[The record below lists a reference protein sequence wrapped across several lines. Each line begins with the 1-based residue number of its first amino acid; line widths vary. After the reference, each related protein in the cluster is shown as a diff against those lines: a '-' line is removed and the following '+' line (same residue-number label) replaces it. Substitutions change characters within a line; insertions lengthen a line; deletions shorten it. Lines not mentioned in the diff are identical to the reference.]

1 MIIFV
6 SSRKTMNKLN
16 AVIFDLDG
24 TLLDNNDFHL
34 KSWKQYLKQIGMEI
48 SDEDYKANIS
58 GRTNKDATEHVFN
71 KKMTNDEAEQYYLE
85 KEKIYRELYAT
96 VIKPVN
102 GLINLLTEL
111 QQNGIKMAI
120 ATSGILVNIDFMF
133 DHVPIRHFFEQV
145 INSTHIQNGKP
156 DPEIFITTAQ
166 KLQVDPENCIIFE
179 DSIAGVEA
187 ANAAGM
193 KVVALTTTHTSN
205 ELYDADLVIDDYTQ
219 ISYSQLVAMLEKTLP
234 S

>member
-156 DPEIFITTAQ
+156 DPEIFITTAR
-166 KLQVDPENCIIFE
+166 KLQVYPENCVVFE

-193 KVVALTTTHTSN
+193 KVVALTTTHTLE
-205 ELYDADLVIDDYTQ
+205 ELHDADLVIDDYTQ
-219 ISYSQLVAMLEKTLP
+219 ISYGKLLSMLKKN
-234 S
+234 

>member
-1 MIIFV
+1 
-6 SSRKTMNKLN
+6 MNKLN

-34 KSWKQYLKQIGMEI
+34 KSWKLYLKQMGMEI

-71 KKMTNDEAEQYYLE
+71 KKMTNDEAAQYYLG
-85 KEKIYRELYAT
+85 KEKIYREMYAP
-96 VIKPVN
+96 VIKPVS

-166 KLQVDPENCIIFE
+166 KLHVHPENCVVFE

-193 KVVALTTTHTSN
+193 KVVALTTTHTLE
-205 ELYDADLVIDDYTQ
+205 ELHDADLVIDDYTQ
-219 ISYSQLVAMLEKTLP
+219 ISYSKLLSMLKKNLG
-234 S
+234 SK

>member
-1 MIIFV
+1 
-6 SSRKTMNKLN
+6 
-16 AVIFDLDG
+16 
-24 TLLDNNDFHL
+24 
-34 KSWKQYLKQIGMEI
+34 MEI

-58 GRTNKDATEHVFN
+58 GKTNKDATEHVFN
-71 KKMTNDEAEQYYLE
+71 KKMTNDEAAQYYLE
-85 KEKIYRELYAT
+85 KEKIYREMYAP

-133 DHVPIRHFFEQV
+133 NHVPIRHFFEQV

-156 DPEIFITTAQ
+156 DPEIFITTAR
-166 KLQVDPENCIIFE
+166 KLQVDPKNCVVFE
-179 DSIAGVEA
+179 DSIAGVVA
-187 ANAAGM
+187 GNAARM

-205 ELYDADLVIDDYTQ
+205 ELHDAELVIDDYTQ
-219 ISYSQLVAMLEKTLP
+219 ISYDQLVSLL
-234 S
+234 